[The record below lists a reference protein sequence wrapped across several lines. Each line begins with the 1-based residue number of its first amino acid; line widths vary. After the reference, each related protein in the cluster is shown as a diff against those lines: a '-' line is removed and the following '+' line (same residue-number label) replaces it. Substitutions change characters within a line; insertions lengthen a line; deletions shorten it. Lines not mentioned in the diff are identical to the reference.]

1 MKTCEGENMNALFTR
16 HSVRQYTDRPVE
28 EEKIETL
35 IKAAMAAPTAGN
47 QQEWEFVVVTDP
59 EVKKQAAAASP
70 YAGCAAKAGVLIVP
84 VGDPTTCRFP
94 DCFDADMAAAME
106 NILLEAVHL
115 DLGGVWL
122 AIAPFEDRI
131 QNLQKAL
138 DIPKNVVPFAIA
150 SIGYPA
156 QPNREDGRDYDFSKV
171 HRDRY

>member
-1 MKTCEGENMNALFTR
+1 MNALFTR
-16 HSVRQYTDRPVE
+16 HSVRQYADRPVE

-94 DCFDADMAAAME
+94 DCFDADMSAAME

-115 DLGGVWL
+115 DLGAVWL

>member
-1 MKTCEGENMNALFTR
+1 MQELFTR
-16 HSVRQYTDRPVE
+16 HSVRQYADKPVE
-28 EEKIETL
+28 EKKIETL
-35 IKAAMAAPTAGN
+35 LKAAMAAPTAGN
-47 QQEWEFVVVTDP
+47 QREWEFVVVTDP

-84 VGDPTTCRFP
+84 VGDPATCRFP
-94 DCFDADMAAAME
+94 ECFDADMAAAME

-122 AIAPFEDRI
+122 GIAPFKDRI
-131 QNLQKAL
+131 ANLQQAL
-138 DIPKNVVPFAIA
+138 GLPENVIPFAIA

-156 QPNREDGRDYDFSKV
+156 QPKAEDGRDYDFAKV

>member
-1 MKTCEGENMNALFTR
+1 MNICGGENMNALFTR
-16 HSVRQYTDRPVE
+16 HSVRQYADRPVE

-94 DCFDADMAAAME
+94 ECFDADMAAAME

>member
-1 MKTCEGENMNALFTR
+1 MNALFTR
-16 HSVRQYTDRPVE
+16 HSIRQYADQPVE
-28 EEKIETL
+28 EEKIQTL

-59 EVKKQAAAASP
+59 EVKKRAAAASP

-84 VGDPTTCRFP
+84 VGDPATCRFP
-94 DCFDADMAAAME
+94 ECFDADMAAAME

-156 QPNREDGRDYDFSKV
+156 QPKREDGRDYDFSKV

>member
-1 MKTCEGENMNALFTR
+1 MKTREGENMNALFTR
-16 HSVRQYTDRPVE
+16 HSVRQYADRPVE

-94 DCFDADMAAAME
+94 DCFDADMSAAME

-138 DIPKNVVPFAIA
+138 DIPENVVPFAIA